1 MLTPTKRQALR
12 DGIVIPAHPLALT
25 VDLKLDEPA
34 QRGLT
39 RYYRDAGVGGL
50 AVGVHTTQFEI
61 RGAGLYERVLRLAI
75 EESTDPMVM
84 VAGVLGPTRQA
95 VGEATVARG
104 LGYDLAL
111 VATPGW
117 GEAGDAEILAGVA
130 QVAEVMPVC
139 GFYIQPAIGKRRFG
153 FDFWR
158 AFAQIDGVVAIK
170 IAPFDRYAT
179 IDVVR
184 AVVEAGRASDIALY
198 TGNDD
203 NIVVDLLTPFRF
215 GRRRRAGRAAARRG
229 PRAGAARWTD
239 TARPADPRGG
249 THRSQ
254 RCRLRCGPPVRGK
267 HRRRQ
272 RDTHPA
278 GHARRQLVPERARAT
293 LTGTG
298 CGDRQNACR
307 VPLGARPGVKPAHA
321 EGAEATVDIVGPRVT
336 RSRAGLR

>member
-1 MLTPTKRQALR
+1 MLTPAKRQAVR

-25 VDLKLDEPA
+25 VDLQLDEAA

-39 RYYRDAGVGGL
+39 RHYRDAGVGGL

-61 RGAGLYERVLRLAI
+61 RAAGLYERVLQLAI
-75 EESTDPMVM
+75 DESTDTMVM

-95 VGEATVARG
+95 VGEATLARD

-130 QVAEVMPVC
+130 RVAEVMPVC
-139 GFYIQPAIGKRRFG
+139 GFYIQPAIGNRRFG

-158 AFAQIDGVVAIK
+158 AYAQIDGVVAIK

-184 AVVEAGRASDIALY
+184 AVVEAGRARDIALY

-203 NIVVDLLTPFRF
+203 NIIVDLLTPFRF
-215 GRRRRAGRAAARRG
+215 GDEVVHIVGGLLGQWAIGAAAAVRLHAEIRELVRRGGPIPFELLTRAAELTDLNS
-229 PRAGAARWTD
+229 AAFD
-239 TARPADPRGG
+239 
-249 THRSQ
+249 
-254 RCRLRCGPPVRGK
+254 
-267 HRRRQ
+267 
-272 RDTHPA
+272 
-278 GHARRQLVPERARAT
+278 
-293 LTGTG
+293 
-298 CGDRQNACR
+298 
-307 VPLGARPGVKPAHA
+307 PAHRFAGSIAGVNEILARQGLLAGNWCLSEHERLSPGQAA
-321 EGAEATVDIVGPRVT
+321 EIDRTLAAYPWV
-336 RSRAGLR
+336 AGFR